1 MQLLKQMLPAAA
13 LAAAIA
19 AAFLFVF
26 AYWWKSASRCAG
38 AIAIGAS
45 YIAGHVLV
53 AGRPPFP
60 PRAATHWLLWFAVI
74 GVIAAVADALVRPKR
89 TVRLVTWAI
98 TCT

>member
-1 MQLLKQMLPAAA
+1 MQLLKQLLPAAA

-60 PRAATHWLLWFAVI
+60 PRAATHWLLWSQ
-74 GVIAAVADALVRPKR
+74 
-89 TVRLVTWAI
+89 
-98 TCT
+98 